1 MSPSDGQ
8 AAISNVVSDRQQALI
23 QLRRL
28 AQNTRTAP
36 ADRPVIQSLISV
48 LNDSIE
54 ADQAY
59 GAWMA
64 DLAAGQQNCGANPT
78 ADANFTAGQ
87 TFSEKADG
95 DKLVF
100 VEVWNPLAGR
110 EGMATYQP
118 QDF

>member
-8 AAISNVVSDRQQALI
+8 AAISNVVTDRQQALG

-28 AQNTRTAP
+28 AQGPRTAP
-36 ADRPVIQSLISV
+36 ADRSVIQSLISV

-64 DLAAGQQNCGANPT
+64 DIGAGQQNCGSEPSG
-78 ADANFTAGQ
+78 DANFTAGQ

-100 VEVWNPLAGR
+100 VEAWNPLAGR
-110 EGMATYQP
+110 DGLATYQP